1 MKEQQPLNLDE
12 CKEPG
17 KLEMSKEVVITIS
30 GMGTLAFFAFA
41 FFFTSLYTLFTGLV
55 YAIIK
60 TQKNEKME
68 VKYLWS
74 AFSAFY

>member
-12 CKEPG
+12 CKESG
-17 KLEMSKEVVITIS
+17 KLEMSKEVVLTLS
-30 GMGTLAFFAFA
+30 GMGTLA
-41 FFFTSLYTLFTGLV
+41 FFTSLYTLFTGLV